1 MLGSRPPGLEF
12 PVMCLEGSVILFISP
27 ASGGSPQWR
36 IQDLRKGGGSQL
48 PKGGAPNFFDTGP
61 TLKQHWFNVSGE
73 ALLALCLIVDDQQIS
88 LHVRLFTHAFN
99 NLKIHLFSY

>member
-1 MLGSRPPGLEF
+1 MLAHRLRHWPNIKTTLVQRLVSAGL
-12 PVMCLEGSVILFISP
+12 
-27 ASGGSPQWR
+27 
-36 IQDLRKGGGSQL
+36 
-48 PKGGAPNFFDTGP
+48 
-61 TLKQHWFNVSGE
+61 